1 MDKKKWAEMTQQDK
15 LLNIRQCIEGGYGW
29 ETVITKTDLLDNI
42 RAGYERDPDWFKFST
57 EDNDWC
63 EIFKIYA
70 GLLSGMLSLETEDER
85 DAAYKAIMAC
95 HASGTPYDENDI
107 RTQAREWVCNTMLN
121 TLDDDISSMDG
132 DKWNRS
138 SQKERDEM
146 VRPYCE
152 SLYQQYKDKVS
163 KGTWKYFTEEF
174 LVREN
179 WHTFARMLDTMI

>member
-1 MDKKKWAEMTQQDK
+1 MDKKKWAEMTRQDK

-29 ETVITKTDLLDNI
+29 ESISAKTDLLGNLQVGYDN
-42 RAGYERDPDWFKFST
+42 DPDWFKFST

-95 HASGTPYDENDI
+95 HASGTPYNENDI
-107 RTQAREWVCNTMLN
+107 RAQAREWVCNTMLN
-121 TLDDDISSMDG
+121 TLDDAISSMDG

-146 VRPYCE
+146 ARSYCE
-152 SLYQQYKDKVS
+152 SLYLQYKDKAS
-163 KGTWKYFTEEF
+163 KETWKYFTEEF

-179 WHTFARMLDTMI
+179 WHTFARMLDAMI

>member
-1 MDKKKWAEMTQQDK
+1 MEKKWAEMTRQDK
-15 LLNIRQCIEGGYGW
+15 LLTIRQCIEGGYGW
-29 ETVITKTDLLDNI
+29 EALTTKTDLLDNI
-42 RAGYERDPDWFKFST
+42 RAGYENDPDWFKLSV
-57 EDNDWC
+57 EDNDWS

-70 GLLSGMLSLETEDER
+70 GLLSGMLNLETEDER
-85 DAAYKAIMAC
+85 DAAYKAIMVS
-95 HASGTPYDENDI
+95 HVSETPYDENDI

-121 TLDDDISSMDG
+121 TLNDAISSMDG

-146 VRPYCE
+146 ARPYCE
-152 SLYQQYKDKVS
+152 SLYQQYKGKAS
-163 KGTWKYFTEEF
+163 KETWKYFTEEF

>member
-1 MDKKKWAEMTQQDK
+1 MKKKKWAEMTRQDK

-29 ETVITKTDLLDNI
+29 EAVTTKTDLLDNI
-42 RAGYERDPDWFKFST
+42 RAGYGSDPDWFKFSV
-57 EDNDWC
+57 EGDDWC

-70 GLLSGMLSLETEDER
+70 GLLSGMLNLETEDER
-85 DAAYKAIMAC
+85 DAAYKAIMAS

-121 TLDDDISSMDG
+121 TLNDAISSMDG
-132 DKWNRS
+132 DIWNHS
-138 SQKERDEM
+138 LQKERDEM
-146 VRPYCE
+146 ARPYCE
-152 SLYQQYKDKVS
+152 SLYQQYKDKAS
-163 KGTWKYFTEEF
+163 KETWKYFTEEF